1 MSAES
6 EEKAEKKGQRSGK
19 GRRIL
24 SKALSD
30 DEE

>member
-6 EEKAEKKGQRSGK
+6 ERKAEEKGQRSGK

-24 SKALSD
+24 SKILGGG
-30 DEE
+30 E